1 MAFISF
7 FRIIFVFFLI
17 ICLQF
22 NTQAQLPSCKDSF
35 PTSLLPNSSF
45 EQFSG
50 CYVENPAEEGGNI
63 DFPPTNGGVIVN
75 GWHIYRETWDVH
87 YFNYNCRYDRPWS
100 IFNTTSFFDS
110 SRYYLKVP
118 LPLPDSTGFI
128 SISQSNRVNNYGQV
142 IGIDKS
148 YITTRLSEPLYAGQ
162 PYIFSFYLG
171 FGSQKLSNTGAK
183 SGSPSP
189 AGIAVFGRQD
199 CPDYP
204 LKDTPTT
211 LRCLT
216 PDEGW
221 VQLGRVKLSG
231 KNKWVQGV
239 IEFTP
244 QTKISCIGIGP
255 DCIVD
260 IGIEDT
266 SAIYYMD
273 KFVLA
278 PKADFSFKTITAVS
292 GNACTGNFV
301 LKAPT
306 YPAAAYQWYKEGIPI
321 ANATSQLYTVPAS
334 PDAAG
339 NYTANISLP
348 YNTCV
353 NTLPFTVSFSDLE
366 KFSLGNDT
374 TTCAPAEI
382 KLNAGWTSGSQY
394 LWSDGSRNSRLTV
407 DKTGIYEVQV
417 TDEYGCAKKD
427 TIKVTIQG
435 CDECE
440 LNIPSAFTPNNDGVN
455 DVFRA
460 LPKCTN
466 IGFQHYKMRIYNRW
480 GQIVFTGN
488 DIYKGWDGTYKRN
501 ALDAGTYI
509 YYIDYAFKQ
518 NKPLTK
524 KGTILL
530 IR

>member
-7 FRIIFVFFLI
+7 FKKTLTFFLLI
-17 ICLQF
+17 ICLRF
-22 NTQAQLPSCKDSF
+22 SSVAQLPACKDSF
-35 PTSLLPNSSF
+35 PSSLLPNNSF
-45 EQFSG
+45 EQYSG
-50 CYVENPAEEGGNI
+50 CNPNSVDYEGGRI
-63 DFPPTNGGVIVN
+63 DYPPDYGGITVN
-75 GWHIYRETWDVH
+75 NWHSFLESSPVLYN
-87 YFNYNCRYDRPWS
+87 NYNCRSNSPLS
-100 IFNTTSFFDS
+100 IFDTASFFTNLPD
-110 SRYYLKVP
+110 YPAVP
-118 LPLPDSTGFI
+118 LPLPDSSGFI
-128 SISQSNRVNNYGQV
+128 TIIQLNTTTSSEEI
-142 IGIDKS
+142 KS
-148 YITTRLSEPLYAGQ
+148 SKTYITACVASPLYAGQ
-162 PYIFSFYLG
+162 TYIFSFYFG
-171 FGSQKLSNTGAK
+171 FGKVK
-183 SGSPSP
+183 SGSYSQPYTSPSP
-189 AGIAVFGRQD
+189 FSIAIFGLQD
-199 CPDYP
+199 CADFPVS
-204 LKDTPTT
+204 KDSGG
-211 LRCLT
+211 CLT
-216 PDEGW
+216 NNSGW
-221 VQLGRVKLSG
+221 IQLGSTILKG
-231 KNKWVQGV
+231 GYEWVQGT

-244 QTKISCIGIGP
+244 PTNITSIGIGP
-255 DCIVD
+255 NCASKFNMP
-260 IGIEDT
+260 G
-266 SAIYYMD
+266 AGGHYYMD

-278 PKADFSFKTITAVS
+278 PKADFSFKTITALS
-292 GNACTGNFV
+292 GNPCTGNFV

-321 ANATSQLYTVPAS
+321 ANATSQLYTVPAG

-353 NTLPFTVSFSDLE
+353 NTLPFTVSFSNIE

-407 DKTGIYEVQV
+407 DKTGIYKVQV

-427 TIKVTIQG
+427 EIKVTIQG

-440 LNIPSAFTPNNDGVN
+440 IYIPSAFTPNNDGVN

-480 GQIVFTGN
+480 GQVVFTSN
-488 DIYKGWDGTYKRN
+488 NIQKGWNGTYKN
-501 ALDAGTYI
+501 ISPDTGTYI
-509 YYIDYAFKQ
+509 YYIEYAFKQ
-518 NKPLTK
+518 NKPLTQ

-530 IR
+530 LR